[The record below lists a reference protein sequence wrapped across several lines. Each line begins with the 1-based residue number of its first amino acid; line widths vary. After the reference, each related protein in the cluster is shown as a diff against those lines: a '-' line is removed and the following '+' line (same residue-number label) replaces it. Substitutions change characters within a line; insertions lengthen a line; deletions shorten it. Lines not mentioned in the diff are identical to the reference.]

1 MKTGALQRDLL
12 PARSSDVVTW
22 GVVHKQM
29 EVGLREANQAFSR
42 IMKAVRRGEE
52 VLVTER
58 GKPLARIVPMRPLG
72 AAEGMVQRLE
82 ASGFLRAA
90 TKPTRMRRG
99 NSVTA
104 ALPNGSA
111 NDPS

>member
-1 MKTGALQRDLL
+1 VFK
-12 PARSSDVVTW
+12 
-22 GVVHKQM
+22 KQM

-52 VLVTER
+52 VLLTER
-58 GKPLARIVPMRPLG
+58 GKPLARIVPMRPSG

-90 TKPTRMRRG
+90 TKRTRMTVWEPRPLAG
-99 NSVTA
+99 PPVT
-104 ALPNGSA
+104 LTLREERDLS
-111 NDPS
+111 